1 MDREESIRRLVEARK
16 PKEKKAR
23 KPIAKKSAKT
33 LKREAEEKKAA
44 SAEGREESLNEWF
57 QRIEDKHWG
66 KQDLDID
73 GFDHEESEFELPR
86 CMECNAKIPRIFARH
101 ATAHLLPKKI
111 FKSIATN
118 DLNYLLLGSTCGCHN
133 KTHTLSTFVRMKVW
147 PIAAKQINQLL
158 PLLPYDELKFVSVQ
172 LYEALEN
179 Y

>member
-86 CMECNAKIPRIFARH
+86 CMECNAKIPRI
-101 ATAHLLPKKI
+101 
-111 FKSIATN
+111 KS
-118 DLNYLLLGSTCGCHN
+118 D
-133 KTHTLSTFVRMKVW
+133 RR
-147 PIAAKQINQLL
+147 
-158 PLLPYDELKFVSVQ
+158 VS
-172 LYEALEN
+172 ESEGIIALEICMVRFSPFIQTMFVVSDLLIL
-179 Y
+179 